1 MVNLVGD
8 PQVASRP
15 EPGGRSGQAAE
26 IDYRR
31 FFELSLEILAT
42 AGFDGYLSVVNPAFE
57 ALLGRSAEELTGRP
71 YVDFVHPDD
80 VASTLTEAAKLAAGI
95 DTIAFENRYRC
106 KDGSYRW
113 IRWSVKV
120 DIAAETLYYAGLDVT
135 EKLAQREALDELVTE
150 LERSNADLSQFA
162 YVASHDLSEPLRMVS
177 SYVQLLADRYSGQLD
192 ADADE
197 FISYAVDGAA
207 RMKVLI
213 DDLLT
218 YSKAGRVAP
227 VHRSVD
233 CAAVMR
239 GVMSDLSSVVSDADA
254 TVVIGELPVLTSDP
268 GLLTQVFQNLLANAL
283 KFVSP
288 GVSPV
293 VTVTAEH
300 GGSEWQFTVKD
311 NGIGIADEHRERIF
325 MMFKRL
331 HARSEYPG
339 TGIGLALCQ
348 KIVSRLEGRL
358 WVESEP
364 GCGATFHFTVPD
376 AAPAAAEGPS
386 GPSERDM
393 EVG

>member
-1 MVNLVGD
+1 MLNLVGD

-15 EPGGRSGQAAE
+15 ASRGRSGQAAE

-57 ALLGRSAEELTGRP
+57 AVLGRNAEELTGRP

-80 VASTLTEAAKLAAGI
+80 VASTLAEAARLATGI
-95 DTIAFENRYRC
+95 DTVAFENRYRC

-120 DIAAETLYYAGLDVT
+120 DVAAEMLYYAGLDVT
-135 EKLAQREALDELVTE
+135 EHVAQRETLDKLVTE
-150 LERSNADLSQFA
+150 LQRSNADLGQFA

-177 SYVQLLADRYSGQLD
+177 SYVQLLAARYTGRLD

-197 FISYAVDGAA
+197 FIGYAVDGAA
-207 RMKVLI
+207 RMKILI
-213 DDLLT
+213 DDLLA

-227 VHRSVD
+227 LHRPVD
-233 CAAVMR
+233 CAEVLR
-239 GVMSDLSSVVSDADA
+239 GVLSDLSGVASDAGA
-254 TVVIGELPVLTSDP
+254 TVVVGDLPVLASDP
-268 GLLTQVFQNLLANAL
+268 GLLAQVFQNLLTNAL
-283 KFVSP
+283 KFVAP
-288 GVSPV
+288 GVAPAVSV
-293 VTVTAEH
+293 SAEQS
-300 GGSEWQFTVKD
+300 GSEWQFTVKD

-325 MMFKRL
+325 LMFRRL
-331 HARSEYPG
+331 HGRSEYPG

-376 AAPAAAEGPS
+376 AAPV
-386 GPSERDM
+386 D
-393 EVG
+393 

>member
-1 MVNLVGD
+1 MNLVGD

-15 EPGGRSGQAAE
+15 EPGGPWRQAAE

-57 ALLGRSAEELTGRP
+57 AILGYSADELTGRP

-80 VASTLTEAAKLAAGI
+80 VASTLAEATKLATGV

-106 KDGSYRW
+106 KDSSYRW

-120 DIAAETLYYAGLDVT
+120 DVAAETLYYAGLDVT
-135 EKLAQREALDELVTE
+135 ERVAQREALDKLVTE
-150 LERSNADLSQFA
+150 LQRSNADLGQFA

-177 SYVQLLADRYSGQLD
+177 SYVQLLANRYTGRLD

-197 FISYAVDGAA
+197 FIGYAVDGAA
-207 RMKVLI
+207 RMKILI
-213 DDLLT
+213 DDLLA
-218 YSKAGRVAP
+218 YSKASRVAP
-227 VHRSVD
+227 VRRPVD
-233 CAAVMR
+233 CAALLR
-239 GVMSDLSSVVSDADA
+239 GVLTDLSGVAGDADA
-254 TVVIGELPVLTSDP
+254 TVVVGDLPVLASDP
-268 GLLTQVFQNLLANAL
+268 GLLAQVFQNLLANAL
-283 KFVSP
+283 KFVAP
-288 GVSPV
+288 GVVPAIS
-293 VTVTAEH
+293 VTAERS
-300 GGSEWQFTVKD
+300 GSEWQFTVKD
-311 NGIGIADEHRERIF
+311 NGIGIAYEHRERIF

-331 HARSEYPG
+331 HGRSEYPG

-358 WVESEP
+358 WVESEL
-364 GCGATFHFTVPD
+364 GGGAAFHFTVPD
-376 AAPAAAEGPS
+376 TAPVAPEGPS
-386 GPSERDM
+386 GPSERDA